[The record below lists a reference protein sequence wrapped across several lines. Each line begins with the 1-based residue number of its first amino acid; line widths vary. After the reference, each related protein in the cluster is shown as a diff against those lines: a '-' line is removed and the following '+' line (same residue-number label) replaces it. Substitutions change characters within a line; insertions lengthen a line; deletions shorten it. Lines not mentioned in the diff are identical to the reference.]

1 MLDKFASRLEIM
13 IIQQTLENKP
23 IEDIKPYRWITLK
36 EQEQFCVFLQS
47 PGIVYEKLKWCASEW
62 EKYRCTY
69 NSMHAKKVQYIACG
83 CRGVCPRCSMSYAS
97 KRAEIMY
104 QWIKMNL
111 ADKLDFDL
119 KINQIVLTLP
129 EKLHGS

>member
-1 MLDKFASRLEIM
+1 
-13 IIQQTLENKP
+13 
-23 IEDIKPYRWITLK
+23 
-36 EQEQFCVFLQS
+36 
-47 PGIVYEKLKWCASEW
+47 
-62 EKYRCTY
+62 
-69 NSMHAKKVQYIACG
+69 
-83 CRGVCPRCSMSYAS
+83 MSYAS

-129 EKLHGS
+129 EKLHDMDTKLFSKMIKKFMSHFGIEVWLLYPN